1 MVPFQLLMHY
11 HILYF
16 YYRSLLPFWPPLFL
30 LKLMPM
36 LGMDM
41 VDISTNKP
49 GLVHVDLDS
58 KAPATDAVSQLI
70 ISSAN
75 VKPKLNHITDMV
87 VMDMVATDM
96 DMDTVTVTDTVMVT
110 TLERDPLNLSTDT
123 DTHTLSHM
131 LFLLDLSPPLL
142 DQLESLDMEPEPHTL
157 PEAHKE
163 SEARD
168 PLNHTMVMDSTDMVH
183 TDTAQESLDTQ
194 EELHPLSPEAH
205 KDLANKHLV
214 TRELKSTFKR

>member
-1 MVPFQLLMHY
+1 MVPFQWLMHY

-58 KAPATDAVSQLI
+58 KAPAMDAVSQLI

-123 DTHTLSHM
+123 DTHT
-131 LFLLDLSPPLL
+131 PTVP
-142 DQLESLDMEPEPHTL
+142 T
-157 PEAHKE
+157 A
-163 SEARD
+163 A
-168 PLNHTMVMDSTDMVH
+168 TSTRGK
-183 TDTAQESLDTQ
+183 TQ
-194 EELHPLSPEAH
+194 SQI
-205 KDLANKHLV
+205 K
-214 TRELKSTFKR
+214 F

>member
-1 MVPFQLLMHY
+1 
-11 HILYF
+11 
-16 YYRSLLPFWPPLFL
+16 
-30 LKLMPM
+30 M

-41 VDISTNKP
+41 VGISTNKP

-87 VMDMVATDM
+87 VMDMVATD
-96 DMDTVTVTDTVMVT
+96 TVTDTDMVT

-131 LFLLDLSPPLL
+131 PFLLDLSPPLL

-163 SEARD
+163 SE
-168 PLNHTMVMDSTDMVH
+168 
-183 TDTAQESLDTQ
+183 
-194 EELHPLSPEAH
+194 
-205 KDLANKHLV
+205 
-214 TRELKSTFKR
+214 